1 MARAPT
7 TIFLKKVRVHNLKE
21 VSLTLEGGEL
31 IAFSGVSGSGKSSL
45 AFDTIFTEGQRRYVE
60 SLSTY
65 ARRRFGDL
73 PKPDADAIEGISPT
87 IAIEQKTAGRNPRS
101 SVGTMTGIYD
111 FLRILF
117 ARVGKAYCPVS
128 GEPVSAQSVEQ
139 IINEVLALPKGSKIL
154 LYAPYV
160 RGKKGEFKEEF
171 VDLLRKGY
179 SGSGSMGSS
188 STSKRGPRSTPSG
201 SRCRPLD
208 RPARHRRGGKNPDIE
223 GCQTALRIGKGM
235 LLIYDAGTEKETLFS
250 QHAHSLKSGISYPAL
265 APQDFSFNHPQGMC
279 PACQGLGTKTSFPV
293 SLIIDPEKSIAEDC
307 CCVASSYTT
316 VRFGNI
322 YDNLAG
328 IHNFSVDT
336 PWKELSEK
344 AKNAFLY
351 GEKKKWTQMRF
362 THPTTGKSWTEYV
375 DWKGVIAEAQ
385 RRYGEAKSEIYRNNM
400 EALME
405 KGICSSCH
413 GARIKPYPAAAQIGG
428 KTIGEI
434 TSWPI
439 EECLSFFKSSPLPG
453 RASKLRSNCSKRSAP
468 ASRFSQMWASATSP
482 RPQLPH
488 SFGGR
493 GAARPPRCPNRSR
506 PCRSDLR
513 ARRTVHRPPPARQR
527 EAPRD
532 ATATPRKGKYRHRRR
547 AR

>member
-7 TIFLKKVRVHNLKE
+7 TIFLKKVRVHNLKN

-179 SGSGSMGSS
+179 S
-188 STSKRGPRSTPSG
+188 RIR
-201 SRCRPLD
+201 LD
-208 RPARHRRGGKNPDIE
+208 GKLVDLEEGLAIDPKVAHDVDLLIDRFVITEEEKNRIIE

-235 LLIYDAGTEKETLFS
+235 LLIIDAGTEKETLFS
-250 QHAHSLKSGISYPAL
+250 QHAHSLKSGISYPPSRLKIFPSTTRKGCAL
-265 APQDFSFNHPQGMC
+265 HAKGSGQ
-279 PACQGLGTKTSFPV
+279 KT
-293 SLIIDPEKSIAEDC
+293 
-307 CCVASSYTT
+307 
-316 VRFGNI
+316 
-322 YDNLAG
+322 NL
-328 IHNFSVDT
+328 
-336 PWKELSEK
+336 
-344 AKNAFLY
+344 Y
-351 GEKKKWTQMRF
+351 
-362 THPTTGKSWTEYV
+362 
-375 DWKGVIAEAQ
+375 
-385 RRYGEAKSEIYRNNM
+385 
-400 EALME
+400 
-405 KGICSSCH
+405 
-413 GARIKPYPAAAQIGG
+413 
-428 KTIGEI
+428 
-434 TSWPI
+434 
-439 EECLSFFKSSPLPG
+439 SP
-453 RASKLRSNCSKRSAP
+453 
-468 ASRFSQMWASATSP
+468 
-482 RPQLPH
+482 H
-488 SFGGR
+488 
-493 GAARPPRCPNRSR
+493 
-506 PCRSDLR
+506 
-513 ARRTVHRPPPARQR
+513 HRP
-527 EAPRD
+527 
-532 ATATPRKGKYRHRRR
+532 RKEHRRR
-547 AR
+547 LLLCRELLYHCSLWQYLRQPRPDPQL